1 MRHAVLGL
9 LARRAAHGYEL
20 KLAYDRLF
28 GGVWPQV
35 NVGQVYTTLQRLERD
50 GLVAGSAVEQAS
62 KPDKRVYAL
71 TPAGQGELRRWLT
84 EPVAEPRLKDELFL
98 KLVMARL
105 VDPDGAGDP
114 ARLIERQRRGYLEA
128 LRDLNGL
135 VARLDAA
142 GDDIGSLI
150 AEGAILHL
158 KADLEWLELLQ
169 QRIG

>member
-9 LARRAAHGYEL
+9 LARRPAHGYEL
-20 KLAYDRLF
+20 KVAYDRLF
-28 GGVWPQV
+28 GRIWPQV

-50 GLVAGSAVEQAS
+50 GLVEGNAVEQAH

-71 TPAGQGELRRWLT
+71 TPSGREELRRWLS
-84 EPVAEPRLKDELFL
+84 EPVAEPRLKDEFFL

-105 VDPDGAGDP
+105 ADLDATTEPML
-114 ARLIERQRRGYLEA
+114 LIERQRRGYLEA
-128 LRDLNGL
+128 LRDLNEL
-135 VARLDAA
+135 VSRLDAS
-142 GDDIGSLI
+142 GDEIGSLI

-169 QRIG
+169 LRIG